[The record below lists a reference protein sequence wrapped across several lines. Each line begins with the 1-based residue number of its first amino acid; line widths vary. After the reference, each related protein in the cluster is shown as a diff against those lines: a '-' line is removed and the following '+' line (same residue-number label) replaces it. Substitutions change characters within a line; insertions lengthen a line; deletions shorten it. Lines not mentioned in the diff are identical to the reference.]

1 MIGATEIVTPFDDVS
16 AALDE
21 AVYMADEES
30 CVYSIVDDGNGQML
44 VMPKDDAKAQRLR
57 VLESVWPTR
66 MVTA

>member
-30 CVYSIVDDGNGQML
+30 CVYSIVDDGML

-66 MVTA
+66 MVAA